1 MVAPKDIQVIADTIL
16 DAVPAESIYLF
27 GSYAYGTPG
36 PSSDYDFFI
45 VVPDNSMRPI
55 EAMRKA
61 QRALAA
67 NKRTKPIDVLAA
79 TRMDFARRRAHPN
92 SLEYR
97 VAHEGIL
104 LHG

>member
-1 MVAPKDIQVIADTIL
+1 MVASKDIRAIADTIL
-16 DAVPAESIYLF
+16 DAVPAKSIYLF

-45 VVPDNSMRPI
+45 VVPDDGIRPI
-55 EAMRKA
+55 EAMQKA
-61 QRALAA
+61 QRALATSR
-67 NKRTKPIDVLAA
+67 RTRPIDVLAA
-79 TRMDFARRRAHPN
+79 TQMDFVRRGAHPN

-97 VAHEGIL
+97 VAHDGIL